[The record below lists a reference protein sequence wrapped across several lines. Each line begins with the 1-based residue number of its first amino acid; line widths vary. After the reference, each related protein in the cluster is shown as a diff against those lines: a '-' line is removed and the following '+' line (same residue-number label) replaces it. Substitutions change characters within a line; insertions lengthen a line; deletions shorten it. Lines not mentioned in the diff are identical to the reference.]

1 MSRDDYISKL
11 FINNQDKLNQKPS
24 EDFWSKLEQQ
34 LEVQAPDVQT
44 QPAKVFKLY
53 KYLAAASVIV
63 AVFSTVLFVKN
74 KDASFAESTVEF
86 VLEEPIA
93 LLTVDAEPY
102 EDVDVLIRSE
112 DTKDVMEKEVTT
124 QADYIEEEVN
134 KKIVENNV
142 DKKPSERVKLD
153 DITFA
158 DKTDEI
164 SGSSVILIETED
176 FEAKELL
183 TQTTQNT
190 FYQGD
195 LPVQEQNMNYANAVP
210 QLSNTFDNNDYAE
223 EVLSNKVKS
232 EESLAQGTAKLK
244 GRRRSEAA
252 NKRGIVGKSKTKKS
266 KVKSPISTAN
276 LRLRQFEFLLGETI
290 DENEKEGRSFEKWS
304 VLNHNTLSGKGYK
317 LSSGNEIV
325 FEETMKIELKNNQIF
340 FVVPFNESG
349 ETIQYMLSEFD
360 IEHYVFVQSSNDD
373 YPDRI
378 VIQRTLDGFST
389 VISNSKKFI
398 PTDQQRYLENRN
410 RVTNKGARRTM
421 NYR

>member
-44 QPAKVFKLY
+44 QAAKVFKLY

-195 LPVQEQNMNYANAVP
+195 LQ
-210 QLSNTFDNNDYAE
+210 
-223 EVLSNKVKS
+223 K
-232 EESLAQGTAKLK
+232 
-244 GRRRSEAA
+244 
-252 NKRGIVGKSKTKKS
+252 
-266 KVKSPISTAN
+266 
-276 LRLRQFEFLLGETI
+276 
-290 DENEKEGRSFEKWS
+290 
-304 VLNHNTLSGKGYK
+304 
-317 LSSGNEIV
+317 
-325 FEETMKIELKNNQIF
+325 
-340 FVVPFNESG
+340 
-349 ETIQYMLSEFD
+349 
-360 IEHYVFVQSSNDD
+360 
-373 YPDRI
+373 
-378 VIQRTLDGFST
+378 
-389 VISNSKKFI
+389 
-398 PTDQQRYLENRN
+398 
-410 RVTNKGARRTM
+410 
-421 NYR
+421 

>member
-34 LEVQAPDVQT
+34 LDVQAPDVQT
-44 QPAKVFKLY
+44 QPAKVFNLY

-63 AVFSTVLFVKN
+63 AVFSTVLVVKN
-74 KDASFAESTVEF
+74 NNDASFSENTVEF

-93 LLTVDAEPY
+93 LLSVDAQPY
-102 EDVDVLIRSE
+102 EDVVLIRSE
-112 DTKDVMEKEVTT
+112 DHKDVNEKEVIF

-142 DKKPSERVKLD
+142 NNNKPTSRVKID
-153 DITFA
+153 DIAFA
-158 DKTDEI
+158 DKTNEI

-176 FEAKELL
+176 FEEEELL
-183 TQTTQNT
+183 TQTSQNT
-190 FYQGD
+190 FYQD
-195 LPVQEQNMNYANAVP
+195 DMPVQEQNMNYANAVP
-210 QLSNTFDNNDYAE
+210 QISNSLNNNDYAD
-223 EVLSNKVKS
+223 EVLNIQGSGSTQDQGINKGK
-232 EESLAQGTAKLK
+232 
-244 GRRRSEAA
+244 RRSQA
-252 NKRGIVGKSKTKKS
+252 NNRGIVNKTTAKKS
-266 KVKSPISTAN
+266 KSKSPISTAN
-276 LRLRQFEFLLGETI
+276 QRLRQFEFLLGETV
-290 DENEKEGRSFEKWS
+290 DEYEKEGRSFEKWS
-304 VLNHNTLSGKGYK
+304 VKNHNTLSGKGYK
-317 LSSGNEIV
+317 LSSGNEII
-325 FEETMKIELKNNQIF
+325 FEETMKIELRNNQIF
-340 FVVPFNESG
+340 FVISFNESG
-349 ETIQYMLSEFD
+349 KTIQYMLSEFD

-373 YPDRI
+373 YPDKI

-398 PTDQQRYLENRN
+398 PSDQQRFLENRN